1 MGVGNIV
8 LKLVALVIVAV
19 GVTLIFEARPITKKW
34 FSFGD
39 RNEGAK
45 WIKVVGFVVAVA
57 GSILFMVS
65 WQNWKKEK

>member
-1 MGVGNIV
+1 MEIGNII
-8 LKLVALVIVAV
+8 LKLIAFVIVAI

-57 GSILFMVS
+57 GSILFIMS
-65 WQNWKKEK
+65 